1 MNKSHRT
8 KRWSHG
14 LIGVLNR
21 ITGKDYR
28 RSLRRE
34 PLFLKMLTDALGAT
48 PVTMISVGSSDG
60 TECVYANKLKKKD
73 ITIHLVEPDSE
84 NLRLCQKNLGGRRLR
99 SGQMHLYNKGISNRA
114 FPGKFYRNPDA
125 PNLNSATSSE
135 PGSIEMD
142 VSYLTL
148 TAFLKQNKI
157 RPPIVVTMDI
167 EGHEVEALEGLLEF
181 AQKNCG
187 IKILFEVHPTTYS
200 EDHSLERILQK
211 YFQSGYRTTLLESAG
226 EPVPPLFRKYSMNPV
241 ETQKRRGLYK
251 NPSQEFVLDAAC
263 REHVNKVPHKN
274 RTFRSIVRAILIE
287 SPPPSGGNATS
298 S

>member
-1 MNKSHRT
+1 MNKPHQT

-14 LIGVLNR
+14 LIGILNR

-34 PLFLKMLTDALGAT
+34 PLFLRMLKDALGAT

-73 ITIHLVEPDSE
+73 ITIHLVEPDPE

-114 FPGKFYRNPDA
+114 FSGKFYRNPDA

-135 PGSIEMD
+135 PGSIELD

-148 TAFLKQNKI
+148 ASFLKQNNI
-157 RPPIVVTMDI
+157 LPPIVITMDI

-181 AQKNCG
+181 AQKTQD

-200 EDHSLERILQK
+200 EDHSLECVLQK
-211 YFQSGYRTTLLESAG
+211 YFQAGYRTTQLESAG
-226 EPVPPLFRKYSMNPV
+226 EPEPPLFRKYAMKPV
-241 ETQKRRGLYK
+241 ETRKRRGLFK
-251 NPSQEFVLDAAC
+251 NPSPEFVLTAAC
-263 REHVNKVPHKN
+263 HEHINNVQHKN
-274 RTFRSIVRAILIE
+274 REFRSVVRSILIE
-287 SPPPSGGNATS
+287 SPS
-298 S
+298 SSTKNIASL